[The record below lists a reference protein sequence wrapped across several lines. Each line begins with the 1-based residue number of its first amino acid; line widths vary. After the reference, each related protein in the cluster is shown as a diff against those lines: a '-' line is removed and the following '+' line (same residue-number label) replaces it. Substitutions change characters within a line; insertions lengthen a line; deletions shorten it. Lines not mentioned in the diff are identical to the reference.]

1 MSKVDPSM
9 AHDLRQPLN
18 VIALVTANLRG
29 RLSGVLAAADSA
41 YLESKLDR
49 IENQLAKALQLI
61 DALTSRDPS
70 HSDLDFDP
78 R

>member
-1 MSKVDPSM
+1 MSRVDSSM

-29 RLSGVLAAADSA
+29 RLAGVLAASDTA

-61 DALTSRDPS
+61 DALSSSDQPTSDT
-70 HSDLDFDP
+70 DLHP

>member
-1 MSKVDPSM
+1 MSRVNSDM

-18 VIALVTANLRG
+18 VIAVVTANLRG
-29 RLSGVLAAADSA
+29 RLSGALAETDAA

-61 DALTSRDPS
+61 DALSSSDQSASDINLGSR
-70 HSDLDFDP
+70 
-78 R
+78 